1 MCDITWYPD
10 GNHWS
15 TYVKVCRVS
24 AYMGGTSGYLG
35 GSKKCIDCKHLGRL
49 PHLICIFLYIK
60 GTPLKKDRQN
70 QGVVNTPPIY
80 V

>member
-1 MCDITWYPD
+1 
-10 GNHWS
+10 
-15 TYVKVCRVS
+15 
-24 AYMGGTSGYLG
+24 MGGTSGYLG